1 MCRDGK
7 ACKLL
12 NQPSKR
18 KIKSKIYLRYQ
29 KYLRGKT
36 FKQIREQVLERDG
49 WRCQCCGRG
58 LDDGIQLT
66 VHHKTYE
73 HLYNEKEHLED
84 LICLCEICHK
94 AIHRANPH
102 YKGFRFPKEKAAD

>member
-1 MCRDGK
+1 MCKDSK
-7 ACKLL
+7 QCKML

-18 KIKSKIYLRYQ
+18 KVRSKSYLKYQRYIK
-29 KYLRGKT
+29 GKS
-36 FKQIREQVLERDG
+36 FKQIREIVLKRDG
-49 WRCQCCGRG
+49 YRCQCCNWTPDEGGNRY
-58 LDDGIQLT
+58 LT

-94 AIHRANPH
+94 AIHSA
-102 YKGFRFPKEKAAD
+102 KGNIKRFRRPDEDE

>member
-1 MCRDGK
+1 MCRDSK
-7 ACKLL
+7 QCKML

-18 KIKSKIYLRYQ
+18 KVRSKSYLKYQRYIK
-29 KYLRGKT
+29 GKS
-36 FKQIREQVLERDG
+36 FKQIRELVLERDN

-58 LDDGIQLT
+58 IEDGIVLT
-66 VHHKTYE
+66 VHHKTYA

-94 AIHRANPH
+94 AIHSA
-102 YKGFRFPKEKAAD
+102 KGNIKRFRRPDEDE